1 MTLVRTRGPRV
12 GAPPRPLL
20 VPAVVGG
27 LFLVLPTLGLVIRA
41 PWRSLGASYRNAH
54 VLDTLGISLVTA
66 TEATVVCVLLG
77 IPLATALARS
87 RMPGRRVVRAL
98 VMLPLV
104 VPPVVGGVAL
114 FLALGRNGY
123 LGRYLDEW
131 FGLALPFTRTG
142 IVIAQAFVAMP
153 FLVVAVE
160 GALRSADA
168 GLDEAAATLGAS
180 PWRVFS
186 RVTLPLV
193 LPSVAA
199 GTVLCWARALGE
211 FGATVLFGGNIQG
224 LTRTLP
230 TEVVTVFN
238 AGDESDAVAVSL
250 PLLFVAVVVI
260 AGLGDRWLR
269 QSTAPAS

>member
-1 MTLVRTRGPRV
+1 VSVVL
-12 GAPPRPLL
+12 
-20 VPAVVGG
+20 PAVAGA
-27 LFLVLPTLGLVIRA
+27 LFLVVPTLGLVIRA
-41 PWRSLGASYRNAH
+41 PWSSLGASYRHAQ
-54 VLDTLGISLVTA
+54 VFETLRLSLVTA
-66 TEATVVCVLLG
+66 SEATLVCVLLG

-87 RMPGRRVVRAL
+87 RVPGRRVVRAF

-131 FGLALPFTRTG
+131 FGVSLPFTRTG

-168 GLDEAAATLGAS
+168 GLEEAAATLGAS

-186 RVTLPLV
+186 RVTVPLI
-193 LPSVAA
+193 LPSIAA

-224 LTRTLP
+224 VTRTLP
-230 TEVVTVFN
+230 TEVITVFN

-250 PLLFVAVVVI
+250 PLLLVAVVVI
-260 AGLGDRWLR
+260 AGVGDRLLR
-269 QSTAPAS
+269 QNAVPAS